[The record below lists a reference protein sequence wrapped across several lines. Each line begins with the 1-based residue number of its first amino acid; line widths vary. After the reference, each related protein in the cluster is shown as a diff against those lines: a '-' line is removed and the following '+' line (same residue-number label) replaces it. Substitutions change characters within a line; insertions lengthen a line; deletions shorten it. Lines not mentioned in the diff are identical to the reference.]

1 MPGLGREFDE
11 GLMQDASGGFDHFS
25 VVVVAAV
32 QTDRYLKV
40 DGPALD
46 LKRDADLRIGMTP
59 GRLDAGHLDLEFAH
73 RFIPPA
79 PSSRTFEWSAI
90 HGRTASEVGTVEE
103 GLQQMAVGRA
113 VGRKN
118 ISSRHF
124 GSRGL

>member
-1 MPGLGREFDE
+1 MPGLGRELDE

-46 LKRDADLRIGMTP
+46 LKRDADLRIGMAP

-73 RFIPPA
+73 RFIPA
-79 PSSRTFEWSAI
+79 E
-90 HGRTASEVGTVEE
+90 GRQGEIRMTRAGGRMASEVT
-103 GLQQMAVGRA
+103 AV
-113 VGRKN
+113 K
-118 ISSRHF
+118 
-124 GSRGL
+124 